1 MTKLLDGS
9 VWIKASNQVLYMI
22 SLGIGCNILFAT
34 SRKENENVFTSS
46 FWVPIITV
54 SCGTLCSI
62 INFCFIG
69 HLSYI
74 TNIPINNLPLK
85 GTDLAFITY
94 PAILNSIPYSN
105 FWALL
110 FFIMLITLG
119 IDSQVKLSLFSLV
132 ITKYALNIFMNSSYI
147 NILIEK

>member
-1 MTKLLDGS
+1 MLIPDLSKLLDGS
-9 VWIKASNQVLYMI
+9 VWVKASNQVLYMI

-34 SRKENENVFTSS
+34 SRKESDNIFTSS

-54 SCGTLCSI
+54 SCGTLCAI

-69 HLSYI
+69 HLSHI

-94 PAILNSIPYSN
+94 PAILNAMPYSN

-119 IDSQVKLSLFSLV
+119 IDSQVKCKLL
-132 ITKYALNIFMNSSYI
+132 
-147 NILIEK
+147 